1 MSNLSAQIFAADDI
15 ESELVE
21 VKQWGV
27 TVLVKSMTARDRA
40 RMITTGVS
48 ESGVFRLEE
57 ILPDLVI
64 ASTYDPETGERVFE
78 ESDRDA
84 LMAKSAA
91 PIEQIATVAM
101 RLSGLEEN
109 ATDEA
114 GKDSSPT
121 PTEDSS
127 LN

>member
-127 LN
+127 SN